1 MLWVAIGF
9 GAVFVLSFWLSAGM
23 GKASRSSLVG
33 LFAGLIAFAG
43 LMAAYLAGLA
53 IWLRAT
59 LRSFVETY
67 LPQLLE
73 QLLLILEQVAPL
85 RETI

>member
-1 MLWVAIGF
+1 MLWLAIGF
-9 GAVFVLSFWLSAGM
+9 GAVFVLSFWLSAGV
-23 GKASRSSLVG
+23 GKAARSSLLG

-43 LMAAYLAGLA
+43 LLTAYLAALA
-53 IWLRAT
+53 AWLREA
-59 LRSFVETY
+59 LRSFVEMY

-73 QLLLILEQVAPL
+73 QLLLLLEQVAPL